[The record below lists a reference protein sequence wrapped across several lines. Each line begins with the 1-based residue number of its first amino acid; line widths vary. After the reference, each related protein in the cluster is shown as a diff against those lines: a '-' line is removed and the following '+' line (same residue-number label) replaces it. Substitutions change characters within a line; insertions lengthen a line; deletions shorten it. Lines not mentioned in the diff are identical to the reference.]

1 MVSQLGI
8 VTIVTAFKG
17 ICRLCRTN
25 TVGYDWS
32 YIITYAGM
40 QGIRAPKVTVRAQVR
55 VQLGWRKDQPKAEGR
70 VFDHPPAEH
79 NAD

>member
-1 MVSQLGI
+1 
-8 VTIVTAFKG
+8 
-17 ICRLCRTN
+17 
-25 TVGYDWS
+25 
-32 YIITYAGM
+32 M